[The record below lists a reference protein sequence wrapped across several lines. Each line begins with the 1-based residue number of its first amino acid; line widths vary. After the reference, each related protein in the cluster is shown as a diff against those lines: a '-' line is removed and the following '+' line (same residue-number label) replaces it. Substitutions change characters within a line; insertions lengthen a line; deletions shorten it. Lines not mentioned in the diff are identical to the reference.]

1 MITIKLAR
9 CAEIQSIRMRDLA
22 AVADVLCIPGED
34 RGATKVK
41 IREAI
46 RGVQPANDTDPITLE
61 DVDAI
66 DVALLIGWRQA
77 GRTYVCRI
85 DSLHAMFRS
94 GNVTN
99 PFAVDHASGIQRAA
113 DPDGFEA
120 TYSLDRVPMLRQR
133 VEAAFAS
140 LPPPPAGGGDDIP
153 DAVRVRFDIIECAP
167 DMYISHIV
175 QFFEAAPPAAVLKVL
190 ELALF
195 ALILSYRS
203 ALAHEEITEDSVAT
217 LGVLTQL
224 HVGLREAR
232 GGSDGLT
239 TAHEVLAL
247 WKAVLEQ
254 NVMNAVMD
262 YVGKAVAE
270 FNSMV

>member
-1 MITIKLAR
+1 MITIKMAR
-9 CAEIQSIRMRDLA
+9 CTKIQSIRMQDLV
-22 AVADVLCIPGED
+22 AVADVMCIPDED

-41 IREAI
+41 IQEAI
-46 RGVQPANDTDPITLE
+46 RNVQLANDTDPITLE
-61 DVDAI
+61 DIGTI
-66 DVALLIGWRQA
+66 DVSLLIGWRQV

-85 DSLHAMFRS
+85 DSLHSMFSS
-94 GNVTN
+94 GIVTN
-99 PFAVDHASGIQRAA
+99 PFAVDLASGIQRAA

-120 TYSLDRVPMLRQR
+120 MYSLDRVPTLRQR

-140 LPPPPAGGGDDIP
+140 LPPIEGDDAIP
-153 DAVRVRFDIIECAP
+153 DAVRTRFDIIECAP

-175 QFFEAAPPAAVLKVL
+175 QFFEAAPPAAVRKVL

-203 ALAHEEITEDSVAT
+203 ALVHEEFTEDSVAT

-224 HVGLREAR
+224 HMGMQEAR

-239 TAHEVLAL
+239 TAHEILIL

-262 YVGKAVAE
+262 YVDKAVAE
-270 FNSMV
+270 LNSMV